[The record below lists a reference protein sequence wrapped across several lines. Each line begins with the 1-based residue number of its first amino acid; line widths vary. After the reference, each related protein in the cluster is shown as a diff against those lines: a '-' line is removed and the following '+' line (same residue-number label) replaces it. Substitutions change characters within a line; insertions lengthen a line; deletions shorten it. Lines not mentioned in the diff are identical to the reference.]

1 MKLRVQIFAALI
13 VAALMVAGLLTAG
26 ISHAEEQPSAPPV
39 LRLETGMHT
48 APIRAAAVDA
58 GGRLLATASFDKT
71 VRLWSLATGEQLR
84 VLRPAIGSGAEGE
97 LFAVAVSPDGHFVVT
112 GGWTGFEWEKANS
125 LYVFD
130 AATGQLVRR
139 IGGLPQVVNRLAWS
153 PDGRYVAAG
162 LAGANGIRIFETGDW
177 HEVFTDNS
185 YTGPVYGL
193 VFQASGRLAAASF
206 DGGIRL
212 YGADFQLVARA
223 KAPGG
228 SHPYTIAFSPDGNLI
243 AVGYGDTLN
252 VDVLSL
258 PDLRRVAAADISGLA
273 GGSFSQV
280 AWTSDGALLAGGAHW
295 EEKVGSPI
303 FRWAQPDRGHRAL
316 LAAADGTVTGLVP
329 LPDGGFV
336 YITAD
341 PAFGRYAAGLDRV
354 LDRRSAI
361 ADFRGQLDRLRLSAD
376 GERIAF
382 GLEKGGGNPVWFD
395 VEARRLSVENAP
407 RELNPAD
414 TTSLPIQDWRNTAAP
429 RLAGRPLTIEKNEI
443 SRGLAIAP
451 DRRSFLLGTEWY
463 LRRFGNRGEPIW
475 SVPLPG
481 AAWAVNIS
489 GDGRLAIAAL
499 ADGTVRWYRFQDG
512 RPLLALFMDR
522 EGKRWVMWTPEGP
535 YDASPGGEDLIGWHI
550 NRTLDHEADFFGVSR
565 FRDRYYRPQVV
576 EAVLRGQNLDTVLR
590 EARAPVK
597 PPTPQQLPPVIRILS
612 PGDGD
617 SVSKSPVEIRYS
629 VRSPSG
635 DPVTAVDIKV
645 DGRPVV
651 EQPGSSSGD
660 RTDGPDGEHRGNV
673 SLPLGANSTITL
685 VARAGERASEPASV
699 KVVWKG
705 NTKKD
710 ILKPKLYV
718 LAIGVSQYKDPNLT
732 LRFAAKDAGDVA
744 AALRNQEGRLYGA
757 VEVRLLR
764 DDEATLQSITE
775 GLDWIAEQATS
786 RDVALVF
793 MAGHGMD
800 DEGRYYFLPTDVDLN
815 KLRRTAEPEND
826 INDSLRRI
834 AGKALFFFDTCHSGA
849 VMGGRRG
856 VAPDINGMVNDLAS
870 AENGVV
876 VFAASTGRES
886 AFEREEWGHGAFSKA
901 LIEALT
907 GKAEVFHDG
916 VITVASLEYWLAE
929 RVKKLTEGHQHA
941 TSAKPSTIRD
951 FPIAAAW

>member
-1 MKLRVQIFAALI
+1 MILGMRIFAL
-13 VAALMVAGLLTAG
+13 AALVPLMTGP
-26 ISHAEEQPSAPPV
+26 SRAEQQPSAPPV

-125 LYVFD
+125 LYVFE

-139 IGGLPQVVNRLAWS
+139 IGGLPQIINRLAWS
-153 PDGRYVAAG
+153 PDGRYVAVG
-162 LAGANGIRIFETGDW
+162 LAGANGIRVLETGDW
-177 HEVFTDNS
+177 HEIFADGS

-193 VFQASGRLAAASF
+193 AFQGSGRLAAVAF

-212 YGADFQLVARA
+212 YGADFQPVARA

-228 SHPYTIAFSPDGNLI
+228 SHPYTIAFSPDGSVI
-243 AVGYGDTLN
+243 AVGYGDALN
-252 VDVLSL
+252 VDVLSV
-258 PDLRRVAAADISGLA
+258 PDLRRVAAADISGVA
-273 GGSFSQV
+273 GGTLSQV
-280 AWTSDGALLAGGAHW
+280 AWTRDGALLAGGAHW
-295 EEKVGSPI
+295 EEKAGSPI
-303 FRWAQPDRGHRAL
+303 FHWGQLDRGHRAL
-316 LAAADGTVTGLVP
+316 VAAADGTITGLVP

-336 YITAD
+336 YVTAD

-361 ADFRGQLDRLRLSAD
+361 ADFRGQLERLRLSAN
-376 GERIAF
+376 GEQIGF
-382 GLEKGGGNPVWFD
+382 GLEKGGSNPIWFD
-395 VEARRLSVENAP
+395 VAARRLGFENAP
-407 RELNPAD
+407 RELSPAD
-414 TTSLPIQDWRNTAAP
+414 TASLPIQEWRNTMTP
-429 RLAGRPLTIEKNEI
+429 RLAGRPLTLEKNET
-443 SRGLAIAP
+443 SRSLAIAP
-451 DRRSFLLGTEWY
+451 DRRSFVLGTEWY
-463 LRRFGNRGEPIW
+463 LRRFGNRGEPVW

-499 ADGTVRWYRFQDG
+499 ADGTIRWYRFHDG

-522 EGKRWVMWTPEGP
+522 QGKRWVMWTPEGP

-565 FRDRYYRPQVV
+565 FRDRYYRPQVI
-576 EAVLRGQNLDTVLR
+576 EGVLRGQDLDVVLR
-590 EARAPVK
+590 EARAPAK
-597 PPTPQQLPPVIRILS
+597 PPTPQLLPPVIRILS

-617 SVSKSPVEIRYS
+617 GVSKSPVEIRYS

-651 EQPGSSSGD
+651 DQPGPGGVD
-660 RTDGPDGEHRGNV
+660 RAGGPDGERQGSV
-673 SLPLGANSTITL
+673 SVPLGANSTITL
-685 VARAGERASEPASV
+685 VARTGDRASEAATV
-699 KVVWKG
+699 KVLWKG
-705 NTKKD
+705 NVKKD

-718 LAIGVSQYKDPNLT
+718 LAIGISQYKDPNLS
-732 LRFAAKDAGDVA
+732 LRFAANDAGDVA

-757 VEVRLLR
+757 VEVKLLL
-764 DDEATLQSITE
+764 DAEATLGNITG
-775 GLDWIAEQATS
+775 GLDWVAEQATS

-800 DEGRYYFLPTDVDLN
+800 DEGKYYFLPNDVDLN

-856 VAPDINGMVNDLAS
+856 LAPDINGMVNELAS

-886 AFEREEWGHGAFSKA
+886 AFEREEWGHGAFSRA
-901 LIEALT
+901 LLEALT
-907 GKAEVFHDG
+907 GKAVDVFHDG

-951 FPIAAAW
+951 FPIAAVQ